1 METHV
6 EDVFCKP
13 AWFLRPA
20 ETAQEYGCGRPSV
33 MRLNMTRPGCK
44 LLVELEGILVT
55 GFLRRFPLL
64 AR

>member
-1 METHV
+1 MGTHV

-13 AWFLRPA
+13 LCFLRPA
-20 ETAQEYGCGRPSV
+20 DTAQEYGYGRTSV

-44 LLVELEGILVT
+44 LLVELEGILLT

>member
-6 EDVFCKP
+6 ENVFCKP
-13 AWFLRPA
+13 ARFLQPA
-20 ETAQEYGCGRPSV
+20 EADQEYGYGRTSV
-33 MRLNMTRPGCK
+33 MRLNMTRPDCK
-44 LLVELEGILVT
+44 LLVELEGGLVT